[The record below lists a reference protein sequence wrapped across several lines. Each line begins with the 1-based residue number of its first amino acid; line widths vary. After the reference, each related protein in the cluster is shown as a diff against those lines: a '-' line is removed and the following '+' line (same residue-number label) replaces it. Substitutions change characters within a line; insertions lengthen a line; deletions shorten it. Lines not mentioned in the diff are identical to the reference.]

1 MNALV
6 AANDRFALVEQHP
19 YPHLLQ
25 SGNHADSVVIA
36 QHTVN
41 WPFEMRSH
49 LRHCFESFIER
60 AEGLAAVITSQDT
73 DVVRYYIKKL
83 YQAAH
88 RTLTYVR
95 VHVADVEDGEPIKKG
110 RDVRPLDEVVAY
122 LYTLCIPA
130 AAPIHPCQLQRVANN
145 GVDRI
150 PVLNMKEVDATA
162 KCALLIVFFDSEPL
176 PCMHPSESL
185 LQFCKNVLFH

>member
-6 AANDRFALVEQHP
+6 AANDRFALVEHHP

-25 SGNHADSVVIA
+25 SGDHADSVVIA

-73 DVVRYYIKKL
+73 EVVRYYIKKRN
-83 YQAAH
+83 QAAH
-88 RTLTYVR
+88 RILTYIR
-95 VHVADVEDGEPIKKG
+95 VHVADVEDGESIKKG
-110 RDVRPLDEVVAY
+110 REVRPLDEVVAY
-122 LYTLCIPA
+122 LYTLCIPVPS
-130 AAPIHPCQLQRVANN
+130 PIQPCQLQRVAYN

-150 PVLNMKEVDATA
+150 PVLNVKEVDATA
-162 KCALLIVFFDSEPL
+162 KYALLIVLLDSEPL
-176 PCMHPSESL
+176 PCMHASEAL
-185 LQFCKNVLFH
+185 LQFCKNVLLH